1 LKERTVSG
9 SNRFDIGVIFATA
22 RKVVLEPANFY
33 RNLAP
38 AGGFAN
44 PVIFGLVM
52 SAVAGLLISL
62 LASAGLG
69 TPGAGVAGALFGVLV
84 MPFFMLIGSFVLATV
99 LFVIW
104 KLLGSDGT
112 YQFAF
117 RCVAFAF
124 AILPLVALASV
135 VPYLGTTLRVV
146 WGIALMVIASIT
158 AHKISRNKAL
168 LVFLAIGAFSLY
180 SNLKA
185 EHEARK
191 LQQMA
196 EGFKEEWRRSSNPP
210 LNSWPGLDPSS
221 SPGVGD
227 RQGPPPASGGSQ
239 GNAPAPPPGSAL
251 GKATSDFLRGLQEG
265 GGDLMTPEEQ
275 AGLARAGESV
285 GKLIDKLTQSAKDLQ
300 AQGIDEM
307 TPKEA
312 GAAIGALLKDLQQAA
327 GEIEADL
334 VGIDRGGAPVLES
347 SEIAALE
354 TLGTIEKQAGG
365 DVLQLA
371 VNDDEQFAALTRP
384 VNVYRD
390 SGGIRYRLW
399 MDKADLARF
408 RQLGMASTARG
419 TDSSTLQSID
429 LRNAVVFVYDHDG
442 LIRGGDQC
450 RSSVLQ
456 IPPNSQPSAAG
467 KDQELWLWCPLAQR
481 SRID

>member
-1 LKERTVSG
+1 MSD
-9 SNRFDIGVIFATA
+9 SNRFDLGVIFATA
-22 RKVVLEPANFY
+22 RQVVLEPANFY

-44 PVIFGLVM
+44 PVIFVLVM

-62 LASAGLG
+62 LAAVGLG
-69 TPGAGVAGALFGVLV
+69 TPGAGVAGALFGVFV
-84 MPFFMLIGSFVLATV
+84 MPFFMLIGSFILATV

-104 KLLGSDGT
+104 KLLGSVGT
-112 YQFAF
+112 YQFAY

-124 AILPLVALASV
+124 AILPVVALASV

-146 WGIALMVIASIT
+146 WGIALMVIASIA
-158 AHKISRNKAL
+158 AHKISRNRSL
-168 LVFLAIGAFSLY
+168 LVFVVIGAFSLY

-221 SPGVGD
+221 SPGVGNHQD
-227 RQGPPPASGGSQ
+227 LPPVNSGSQ
-239 GNAPAPPPGSAL
+239 GNAPAAPSGSAI
-251 GKATSDFLRGLQEG
+251 GKATSDFLSGLQQG

-285 GKLIDKLTQSAKDLQ
+285 GKLIDALTQSVKDLQ
-300 AQGIDEM
+300 DQGIDEM
-307 TPKEA
+307 TPKQA

-334 VGIDRGGAPVLES
+334 GSIDQGAAPIPDGS
-347 SEIAALE
+347 AIAALE
-354 TLGTIEKQAGG
+354 PLGTIEKEVGS

-399 MDKADLARF
+399 MDKADLAEF
-408 RQLGMASTARG
+408 RQLGMPSAAG
-419 TDSSTLQSID
+419 GAGDSTLQSID
-429 LRNAVVFVYDHDG
+429 LRNAVIFVYDRDG
-442 LIRGGDQC
+442 LMRGGDQC

-456 IPPNSQPSAAG
+456 FPPDSQPTAAG
-467 KDQELWLWCPLAQR
+467 HEQEFWLWCPLEQR